1 MKITNPMIE
10 SVIHVLGE
18 KFDSHD
24 VILALSKNHTQ
35 EYNAARAEYGT
46 MNKLHSQIGI
56 KIEEICSS
64 RGFSKSPSRSKDM
77 AGRSSKCLSWRKS

>member
-1 MKITNPMIE
+1 MVITKLIE
-10 SVIHVLGE
+10 SVIDTRGN
-18 KFDSHD
+18 KFDSHE